1 MNIEKQLEWI
11 DKEYLSHFEKKHFN
25 LDILLEK
32 DFSKMALLEDT
43 FSVNTKEEE
52 KRNTFLSYNIRVGKS
67 TNPVLIFALD
77 VLNYILLETNA
88 SPLKKALIDLGIAE
102 EVEGWFDS
110 SSYDMVFSIIAK
122 KSERENVNIF
132 KETIENILQEV
143 VQKGLD
149 KKIIEA
155 TLNRWEFYLKEADFG
170 NRRKG
175 VV

>member
-1 MNIEKQLEWI
+1 M
-11 DKEYLSHFEKKHFN
+11 
-25 LDILLEK
+25 
-32 DFSKMALLEDT
+32 
-43 FSVNTKEEE
+43 
-52 KRNTFLSYNIRVGKS
+52 GKS

-143 VQKGLD
+143 VQNGLD
-149 KKIIEA
+149 KK
-155 TLNRWEFYLKEADFG
+155 
-170 NRRKG
+170 
-175 VV
+175 